1 MLASSLR
8 NPKTSSINSDHFSNF
23 NSDQHHFNQN
33 CNYVYQQ
40 RINSEICSLGQFEK
54 SKSLI
59 NLKFENQ
66 LHQHDDTDHDM
77 FDLLQSNSQRIK
89 IEDEKYQFSNEKDL
103 TLESIIDD
111 AISLESSLNEGKL
124 VISNSLS
131 QLLNFTCCWAN
142 CYINFTSQE
151 KLVLITFNC

>member
-8 NPKTSSINSDHFSNF
+8 NPKTSSMICDHFLNF
-23 NSDQHHFNQN
+23 HSDQHHFNQS

-40 RINSEICSLGQFEK
+40 RINSEIRSLGQFEK

-66 LHQHDDTDHDM
+66 LHQHDDTDNGIL
-77 FDLLQSNSQRIK
+77 DLLQSNSQRIK
-89 IEDEKYQFSNEKDL
+89 IEDEEYQFSNEKDL

-124 VISNSLS
+124 VISKS
-131 QLLNFTCCWAN
+131 QPLNFICCWAN
-142 CYINFTSQE
+142 CYINFTCQE
-151 KLVLITFNC
+151 KLVLIHFNH